1 MIQFAK
7 KTILILLCLTPQLV
21 FAQIGEQRF
30 NIAFGVNSGVNFN
43 AVTFNPSINQ
53 KRLIAPNV
61 GASLR
66 ITSEKYFNL
75 LCALQME
82 LNYSRLGWKE
92 DIIDQYSTPLP
103 DKYKRNLD
111 YIQIPI
117 LARLSW
123 GKEVNGP
130 MIYLIAGPQLGF
142 CFNEKEKKSETW
154 TEVNGVP
161 NRPNGMYEQYGKP
174 IDRKFDYGITAGL
187 GLELN
192 TKIGH
197 FMIDGRYYFGLSDI
211 FDNGKKDLFA
221 RSAHGTI
228 IAKVSY
234 MFDIKK

>member
-1 MIQFAK
+1 MISIIK
-7 KTILILLCLTPQLV
+7 KTLLLVFILTPQLT
-21 FAQIGEQRF
+21 FAQLGEPRS
-30 NIAFGVNSGVNFN
+30 NIAIGVNSGVNFN
-43 AVTFNPSINQ
+43 AMFFNPTISQ
-53 KRLIAPNV
+53 KRLITPSA
-61 GASLR
+61 GLSAR

-75 LCALQME
+75 LCALQIE
-82 LNYSRLGWKE
+82 LNYSRLGWRE
-92 DIIDQYSTPLP
+92 DVLDQYSMPLP
-103 DKYKRNLD
+103 DKYKRCMD
-111 YIQIPI
+111 YLQLPF

-123 GKEVNGP
+123 GKELNGP
-130 MIYLIAGPQLGF
+130 MIYLIAGPQIGF
-142 CFNEKEKKSETW
+142 CFNEMEKKSETW

-161 NRPNGMYEQYGKP
+161 SRPNGMYEQYGKP